1 MKQSLAKLVI
11 LGFLSLSAANVMA
24 ADGPPITIAL
34 PELPADQEMLVLEIN
49 LEPAGQ
55 GSPPH
60 RHNAYVFV
68 YVLEGTVNMQVAGQE
83 METLSAG
90 EMFYENPD
98 SVHTV
103 SRNASDTE
111 AATILVHM
119 VRTAGTPVSV
129 PAE

>member
-1 MKQSLAKLVI
+1 MKQFQQVLFAIVLV
-11 LGFLSLSAANVMA
+11 GFSTLTMA
-24 ADGPPITIAL
+24 VDGPPMTVAL

-49 LEPAGQ
+49 LEPGGE

-98 SVHTV
+98 NVHTV

-119 VRTAGTPVSV
+119 VRRAGTPASV
-129 PAE
+129 PVE

>member
-1 MKQSLAKLVI
+1 MKQSLAKLVL

-60 RHNAYVFV
+60 RHNAYV
-68 YVLEGTVNMQVAGQE
+68 
-83 METLSAG
+83 LSLI
-90 EMFYENPD
+90 
-98 SVHTV
+98 H
-103 SRNASDTE
+103 
-111 AATILVHM
+111 I
-119 VRTAGTPVSV
+119 
-129 PAE
+129 

>member
-1 MKQSLAKLVI
+1 MKQLLAKLVI

-24 ADGPPITIAL
+24 ADGLPITIAL

-49 LEPAGQ
+49 LEPGGQ

-60 RHNAYVFV
+60 RHNAHVFV
-68 YVLEGTVNMQVAGQE
+68 YVLEGTVNMQVAGEE
-83 METLSAG
+83 MVTLSSG

-111 AATILVHM
+111 AATILVNM
-119 VRTAGTPVSV
+119 VRTVGTPVSV
-129 PAE
+129 PVE

>member
-1 MKQSLAKLVI
+1 MKRIQQMLFAIVLA
-11 LGFLSLSAANVMA
+11 GLSLCAMA
-24 ADGPPITIAL
+24 ADGPPMTVAL
-34 PELPADQEMLVLEIN
+34 PDLPTDQEMLVLEIN
-49 LEPAGQ
+49 LEPGGE

-68 YVLEGTVNMQVAGQE
+68 YVLEGTVNMQVAGKE

-90 EMFYENPD
+90 EMLYENPNN
-98 SVHTV
+98 VHTI

-129 PAE
+129 PVD